1 VPQRDQTRRKPAIV
15 NLDRQLEEISL
26 NPICDFC
33 TKPEDVSSGDP
44 KKIVAFDTYA
54 ELQEHRRD
62 KHARV
67 DRWAV
72 DYNPEIDV
80 QISTY
85 ESDDEEAE
93 MRFSDASQIDINF
106 WILDAKRYLNMPPD
120 KRDVFP
126 MIGNTKN
133 LRPPE

>member
-1 VPQRDQTRRKPAIV
+1 VPQIDSPRKLVIV
-15 NLDRQLEEISL
+15 NLDRDIANISPR
-26 NPICDFC
+26 PICDFC
-33 TKPEDVSSGDP
+33 IKPEDVSSGDP

-62 KHARV
+62 KHAHV
-67 DRWAV
+67 DRWAIE
-72 DYNPEIDV
+72 YNPEIDV

-106 WILDAKRYLNMPPD
+106 WILDAKRYLNTPPS
-120 KRDVFP
+120 KRDVFR
-126 MIGNTKN
+126 MIGNTRN
-133 LRPPE
+133 LRPLA